1 MSKENIFSDN
11 NLGAFI
17 ENDFGDRFLYSVN
30 GGSFNKISSHAVFRN
45 LWGDTLFNENTLYL
59 VVGTDSGLLPTYID
73 RIGVPD
79 GSRYL
84 FIELEEIIPLVK
96 DVFSEDNIN
105 AKKIALTS
113 AAAWYSV
120 AKQLS
125 LPEYAYLDSIEII
138 TSVAASD
145 AHLIAYS
152 DFWSELEKEFKRV
165 IWQYQKQFG
174 SLTFITKQIE
184 NLAENRFSAS
194 CLINSFKGKTAV
206 LLAGGPSLDTLLPWI
221 MENRNRLTLIAV
233 SRISKRLLQLNI
245 EPDIVVT
252 VDPHFCSYEVSKHML
267 RFNSAILVNAYHA
280 SPVLLGQWQGRALYL
295 DQRYPWTT
303 KEEQVVQG
311 FGPTVSNSA
320 INLGIAM
327 GFSQIIFAGLDLCY
341 SQEGFSHA
349 QGSIERSN
357 GAFVANSTQTVETND
372 GKIAET
378 DNSFYNSISVIEAQA
393 MMAKSSG
400 VRLINPAPTAAKIK
414 NVDHLSTGE
423 IELPEQ
429 EYNAKQ
435 LLQHLIPEETSESRL
450 NLYSQTIQDLTKV
463 QANISKL
470 VGYANEALK
479 YNDGMFGRNG
489 LKKSFKYKIKMDRVE
504 KKITNQIPEIA
515 NIAKIFGMADF
526 VKTLRPDQSRE
537 WSDEEIEQT
546 GKRYYNA
553 YLHGAENLSKVVEA
567 QIKRLKL
574 RQEEE
579 NDDPDFEYLA
589 REWNKDQT
597 PGRAKL
603 WVTRHREQYDQLKQ
617 EDKSILEQLGQQFE
631 KEIDNEDTR
640 HQLSVQRYADLN
652 PVISKL
658 KNLMHRSDIVAMQR
672 LRLGLSTR
680 PEEEAKW
687 LSLLVQ
693 AHIAEHEED
702 MQQAVELYRQII
714 ELDVSRYPR
723 IIEAALIR
731 LSVLCMNCGELALAA
746 ECLKNLSGLSFTYM
760 PYYAEALRL
769 SDQLQQAIE
778 IYTGYLSR
786 APEDLASM
794 MKLGILYK
802 SIGVREGAAWL
813 FDYVYKK
820 DPNNSAAKRLLD
832 DLELSA

>member
-400 VRLINPAPTAAKIK
+400 VRLINPAPTAAKK
-414 NVDHLSTGE
+414 AHLSKM
-423 IELPEQ
+423 ISVIVF
-429 EYNAKQ
+429 Y
-435 LLQHLIPEETSESRL
+435 IPSMAAAS
-450 NLYSQTIQDLTKV
+450 TK
-463 QANISKL
+463 
-470 VGYANEALK
+470 
-479 YNDGMFGRNG
+479 
-489 LKKSFKYKIKMDRVE
+489 
-504 KKITNQIPEIA
+504 
-515 NIAKIFGMADF
+515 
-526 VKTLRPDQSRE
+526 
-537 WSDEEIEQT
+537 
-546 GKRYYNA
+546 
-553 YLHGAENLSKVVEA
+553 
-567 QIKRLKL
+567 
-574 RQEEE
+574 
-579 NDDPDFEYLA
+579 
-589 REWNKDQT
+589 
-597 PGRAKL
+597 
-603 WVTRHREQYDQLKQ
+603 
-617 EDKSILEQLGQQFE
+617 
-631 KEIDNEDTR
+631 
-640 HQLSVQRYADLN
+640 
-652 PVISKL
+652 
-658 KNLMHRSDIVAMQR
+658 
-672 LRLGLSTR
+672 
-680 PEEEAKW
+680 
-687 LSLLVQ
+687 
-693 AHIAEHEED
+693 
-702 MQQAVELYRQII
+702 
-714 ELDVSRYPR
+714 
-723 IIEAALIR
+723 
-731 LSVLCMNCGELALAA
+731 
-746 ECLKNLSGLSFTYM
+746 
-760 PYYAEALRL
+760 
-769 SDQLQQAIE
+769 
-778 IYTGYLSR
+778 
-786 APEDLASM
+786 
-794 MKLGILYK
+794 
-802 SIGVREGAAWL
+802 
-813 FDYVYKK
+813 
-820 DPNNSAAKRLLD
+820 
-832 DLELSA
+832 